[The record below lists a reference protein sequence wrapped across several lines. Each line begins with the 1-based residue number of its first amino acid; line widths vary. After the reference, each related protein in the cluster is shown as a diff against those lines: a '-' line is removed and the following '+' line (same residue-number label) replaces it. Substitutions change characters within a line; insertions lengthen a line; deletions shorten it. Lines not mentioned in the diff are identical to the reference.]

1 MPRRITAAGSSYST
15 RPSSDHARRTAR
27 VTEIQSRWQ
36 QLQQR
41 LPQGVNLLAV
51 SKMQPA
57 SAVRELAACGQIDF
71 GESRVQE
78 ALPKQEALSDLIDL
92 RWHFIGRLQANK
104 VRAVVKAFSWI
115 HSIDSMALAER
126 SSRIALE
133 EGRYPSV
140 LFQVKLRSDP
150 SKGGWDPQSL
160 KEAWPV
166 LRQLPGLKASGLMTM
181 APLELASNERQ
192 DLFRDCRDLA
202 DELDLSQCSMG
213 MSGDWPQAAA
223 AGATWVRV
231 GSALFGARPPLI
243 PGSE

>member
-1 MPRRITAAGSSYST
+1 
-15 RPSSDHARRTAR
+15 